1 MRNPIQ
7 VGPEMKPQRMRL
19 ALFIGMVT
27 LLLGACVSLPKDF
40 KEPGVSLV
48 SVTPQIRN
56 LFAPEFDIVLRVT
69 NPNRDALEIAGLS
82 YTIHL
87 QGNKLI
93 DGVASQLPIIPAYGE
108 AEVRL
113 RATADLVGG
122 LNLLGELLDRP
133 GERVAFELN
142 ADIDLGRFY
151 PMVNVTR
158 RGTISLQ

>member
-1 MRNPIQ
+1 MMP
-7 VGPEMKPQRMRL
+7 RL
-19 ALFIGMVT
+19 VRPRFIFVIVAA

-48 SVTPQIRN
+48 SVEPRIRN
-56 LFAPEFDIVLRVT
+56 LFAPEFDVVLRVT

-93 DGVASQLPIIPAYGE
+93 DGVASELPVVPAYGE
-108 AEVRL
+108 ADVRL

-122 LNLLGELLDRP
+122 LNLLGELLDQP
-133 GERVAFELN
+133 GNKVDFELN

-151 PMVNVTR
+151 PMVKVTR
-158 RGTISLQ
+158 RGSIALQ